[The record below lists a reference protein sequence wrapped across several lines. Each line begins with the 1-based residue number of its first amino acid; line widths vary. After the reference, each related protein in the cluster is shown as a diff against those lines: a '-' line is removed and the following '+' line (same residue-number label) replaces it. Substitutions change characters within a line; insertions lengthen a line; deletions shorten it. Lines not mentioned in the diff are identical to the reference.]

1 MIKANIISNQISAQ
15 REFAQ
20 LLKTRRE
27 NKGKSKKLPSMITG
41 LCEGALDAF
50 LAAFIGE
57 DCADE
62 PSLILVQD
70 EKTARHINSAL
81 ACFGIKSMIF
91 PARDPV
97 FYNMTASHDA
107 EYDRLSAL
115 TEISA
120 GNGVAV
126 IATPDAAMQF
136 TMPRDRLCA
145 CEFTLSVGDS
155 VNMAELSR
163 ALVESGYVSC
173 ELVDGKG
180 RFAVRGGIA
189 DIFTPQSDMPVRM
202 ELFGDEIDRIGYFD
216 IMTQRWTENLR
227 SVKILPARE
236 IIPDGEAR
244 VRIGKAID
252 RLLKKA
258 KSEAAQNSL
267 MTEKTAAESG
277 AEVLAAEKYLPL
289 IYEKRTCLLDYFNED
304 SAVFMIESSGI
315 SERLRAACRHGEE
328 TTKQLLTDGV
338 MPAGC
343 GILYCDETD
352 LLSFA
357 ERTGAIIA
365 NSFLSQYAGR
375 LWEIYSV
382 HTRST
387 SSLAGNAE
395 ALCEDTQSYIR
406 AKYRI
411 VIAAENET
419 EAANTRDILSE
430 HEIKCTYAPDISGIT
445 EIVPGIPM
453 VTVFPCTGFET
464 VNSKFILFSL
474 GEGEAVKARTRSR
487 HRTKNRKTAKEK
499 ILSYADLTVGDYVVH
514 DTHGIGR
521 YMGLETIRDYTGVC
535 HDHIKIQ
542 YSGTDVLYVR
552 CEQIETVSKYIGAG
566 ADEGTIKLSKL
577 GGTEW
582 IKTKSRVK
590 GEVKQ
595 MAKELIALYAERMRR
610 PGFAFDADDDMQREF
625 ESLFEYEETE
635 GQLAASEDIK
645 RDMEKPVPMDRLLC
659 GDVGFGKTEVALRAA
674 FKAVVGGKQ
683 VAILVPTTI
692 LAMQHYQTIVSRMR
706 GFPVKVSLL
715 SRFRTHAEQEA
726 AVRSLRRGD
735 TDIVVG
741 THRLLSS
748 DIQFHDLG
756 LVIIDEEQRFGVAH
770 KEKLKQISKNVD
782 VLTLTATP
790 IPRTLNMAM
799 NSIRDMSVLDEA
811 PGDRMPVQTYVLEYD
826 DLVINEAI
834 RRELHRGGQVFYLH
848 NRIENIAGTAA
859 RLKKEFPDAN
869 IDIAHGRM
877 EKEELADIWQ
887 SLVEGNTDI
896 LVCTTIIETGVDV
909 PNANTLIIE
918 NADMMG
924 LSQLHQI
931 RGRVGR
937 SARRAYAYFTYRQGK
952 ALSDI
957 STKRLAAIRDFTEFG
972 SGFKIALRDLEIRGA
987 GDILG
992 ARQHGHMESVGY
1004 DMYLK
1009 ILNEAILEERGETP
1023 PKKTECT
1030 VSVGRD
1036 AYIPESYISSVS
1048 QRIDIYKKI
1057 AAIENE
1063 ADADDIADELLD
1075 RYGDMP
1081 QLVET
1086 LLSASLVRALGS
1098 ECGITQ
1104 IDKREGGVIF
1114 YPEQADFSVLSQ
1126 ISAAFPAR
1134 ITIVPSERTYFTLK
1148 IKRSEPILTAV
1159 SDLLKKYIQIKS
1171 KKE

>member
-1 MIKANIISNQISAQ
+1 MNIISNRISAG
-15 REFAQ
+15 REFSQ
-20 LLKTRRE
+20 ILKTRRE
-27 NKGKSKKLPSMITG
+27 NKGKAKKLPSMITG

-50 LAAFIGE
+50 LAAFITE
-57 DCADE
+57 ECMSE
-62 PSLILVQD
+62 PSLIIVQD
-70 EKTARHINSAL
+70 EKSARHIAAAL
-81 ACFGIKSMIF
+81 GAYGIHTLVY

-97 FYNMTASHDA
+97 LYNMVASHEA
-107 EYDRLSAL
+107 EYDRVSAL
-115 TEISA
+115 SEISE
-120 GNGVAV
+120 GNGVTV

-136 TMPRDRLCA
+136 TMPADKLREGA
-145 CEFTLSVGDS
+145 FTLAVGDT
-155 VNMAELSR
+155 VDMAELSR
-163 ALVESGYVSC
+163 RLVDFGYVPC

-189 DIFTPQSDMPVRM
+189 DIFSPQSELPLRI
-202 ELFGDEIDRIGYFD
+202 ELFGDEVDRIGYFD
-216 IMTQRWTENLR
+216 IITQRWAENLR
-227 SVKILPARE
+227 SAKIVPARE
-236 IIPDGEAR
+236 IIPDAEAR
-244 VRIGKAID
+244 GRIKSAIQ
-252 RLLKKA
+252 RLMKKA
-258 KSEAAQNSL
+258 KSESVRSSL
-267 MTEKTAAESG
+267 SGELTAVQSG
-277 AEVLAAEKYLPL
+277 AEILTAEKYLPL
-289 IYEKRTCLLDYFNED
+289 IYEKRECLLDYFGAD
-304 SAVFMIESSGI
+304 SAVFIAESSGV
-315 SERLRAACRHGEE
+315 SDRLRASLRHGEE
-328 TTKQLLTDGV
+328 TAKQLLEEGV

-343 GILYCDETD
+343 GIFMKDEAD
-352 LLSFA
+352 LLTFA
-357 ERTGAIIA
+357 EKTGALIA
-365 NSFLSQYAGR
+365 NAFLSQYAGR
-375 LWEIYSV
+375 LWEIYSI
-382 HTRST
+382 HTRTT
-387 SSLAGNAE
+387 SFMTGNAE
-395 ALCEDTQSYIR
+395 ALCEDIESYTR
-406 AKYRI
+406 AKYEI
-411 VIAAENET
+411 IIAAGSET
-419 EAANTRDILSE
+419 EAANTRDILLDNG
-430 HEIKCTYAPDISGIT
+430 INCAFIPKIGDIT
-445 EIVPGIPM
+445 ELTRGVPVITAFSGA
-453 VTVFPCTGFET
+453 GFEI
-464 VNSKFILFSL
+464 VNGKFMLLSL
-474 GEGEAVKARTRSR
+474 GEGRAEQTRTRSSR
-487 HRTKNRKTAKEK
+487 RSKVKKTAKEK

-514 DTHGIGR
+514 DTHGIGK

-582 IKTKSRVK
+582 GKTKARVK
-590 GEVKQ
+590 SEVRQ

-610 PGFAFDADDDMQREF
+610 PGFAFEPDDDMQREF
-625 ESLFEYEETE
+625 ESLFEYEETD
-635 GQLAASEDIK
+635 GQLAAAEDIK

-674 FKAVVGGKQ
+674 FKAVDNGKQ

-706 GFPVKVSLL
+706 GFPIKVSLL
-715 SRFRTHAEQEA
+715 SRFKTHAEQEA
-726 AVRSLRRGD
+726 AVRALRRGD
-735 TDIVVG
+735 TDIIVG
-741 THRLLSS
+741 THRLLSA

-770 KEKLKQISKNVD
+770 KEKLKQIAKNVD

-887 SLVEGNTDI
+887 SLVEGDTDI

-918 NADMMG
+918 NADTMG

-957 STKRLAAIRDFTEFG
+957 STKRLSAIRDFTEFG

-992 ARQHGHMESVGY
+992 TRQHGHMESVGY

-1009 ILNEAILEERGETP
+1009 ILNEAVLEEQGTVI

-1030 VSVGRD
+1030 ISVGRD

-1048 QRIDIYKKI
+1048 QRIDMYKKI

-1063 ADADDIADELLD
+1063 ADADDIADEMLD

-1081 QLVET
+1081 QSVET
-1086 LLSASLVRALGS
+1086 LLSASLVRAMGS
-1098 ECGITQ
+1098 ACGITQ
-1104 IDKREGGVIF
+1104 IDKRDNAVAF
-1114 YPEQADFSVLSQ
+1114 YPEQPDFLVLSEL
-1126 ISAAFPAR
+1126 SVAFPAR
-1134 ITIVPSERTYFTLK
+1134 ITIVPSEKTYFSCR
-1148 IKRSEPILTAV
+1148 IKRGETVFEIISN
-1159 SDLLKKYIQIKS
+1159 LLKKYIQIKS

>member
-1 MIKANIISNQISAQ
+1 MNIISNQISAQ

-50 LAAFIGE
+50 IAAFIDA
-57 DCADE
+57 DCRGE

-81 ACFGIKSMIF
+81 ACFGIKSAVF

-97 FYNMTASHDA
+97 FYNMTASHEA

-115 TEISA
+115 SEICGGS
-120 GNGVAV
+120 GIAV

-136 TMPRDRLCA
+136 TVPRDRLCA
-145 CEFTLSVGDS
+145 CEFTLGVGDT
-155 VNMAELSR
+155 VDMTELSR
-163 ALVESGYVSC
+163 RLTECGYAPC

-189 DIFTPQSDMPVRM
+189 DIFTPQSDMPVRI

-216 IMTQRWTENLR
+216 IITQRWTENLR

-244 VRIGKAID
+244 IRMEKAID
-252 RLLKKA
+252 RLIKKA
-258 KSEAAQNSL
+258 PGEAAVNSL
-267 MTEKTAAESG
+267 LTEKTAVQSG
-277 AEVLAAEKYLPL
+277 AEVLTAEKYLPL
-289 IYEKRTCLLDYFNED
+289 IYEKQTCLLDYFDGD
-304 SAVFMIESSGI
+304 SAVFMLESSGI
-315 SERLRAACRHGEE
+315 SEKLRAACRHGEE
-328 TTKQLLTDGV
+328 TVKQLFGDGV

-343 GILYCDETD
+343 GVMYRDESE
-352 LLSFA
+352 LFAFA

-365 NSFLSQYAGR
+365 NAFLSQYAGR

-382 HTRST
+382 HTRT
-387 SSLAGNAE
+387 TANFAGNAA
-395 ALCEDTQSYIR
+395 ALLEDTQSYVR

-411 VIAAENET
+411 IIAAENET

-430 HEIKCTYAPDISGIT
+430 HEIKCTYAPDINGIS
-445 EIVPGIPM
+445 EIIPGIPT
-453 VTVFPCTGFET
+453 VTVFPCAGFET

-474 GEGEAVKARTRSR
+474 GEGEAIKIRAKNTR
-487 HRTKNRKTAKEK
+487 RTKNRKTAKEK

-610 PGFAFDADDDMQREF
+610 PGFAFDPDDEMQREF

-635 GQLAASEDIK
+635 GQLTAAEDIK

-674 FKAVVGGKQ
+674 FKAVAGGKQ

-848 NRIENIAGTAA
+848 NRIENIAATAA

-918 NADMMG
+918 NADTMG

-957 STKRLAAIRDFTEFG
+957 SAKRLAAIRDFTEFG

-1036 AYIPESYISSVS
+1036 AYIPESYIPSVS
-1048 QRIDIYKKI
+1048 QRIDMYKKI
-1057 AAIENE
+1057 ASIENE
-1063 ADADDIADELLD
+1063 ADADDIADEMLD

-1081 QLVET
+1081 QSAET

-1104 IDKREGGVIF
+1104 IDKRDGGVIF
-1114 YPEQADFSVLSQ
+1114 YPEKPDFLVLSQ

-1148 IKRSEPILTAV
+1148 LKRSEPVLKAV